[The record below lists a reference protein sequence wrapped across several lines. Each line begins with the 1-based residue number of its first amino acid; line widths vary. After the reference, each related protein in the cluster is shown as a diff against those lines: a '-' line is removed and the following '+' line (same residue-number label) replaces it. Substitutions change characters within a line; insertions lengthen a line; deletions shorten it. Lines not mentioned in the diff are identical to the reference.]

1 MNLKIIFNFIKL
13 YNEKSC
19 SIIIEKLK
27 INKETNSN
35 KSFDKIKTLI
45 KDWLEDHSWFDLDED
60 QFNIEALKDG
70 GISLEFPSNSN
81 PVSLIEK
88 IGLSICTQINKQLHL
103 DYYWSV
109 DKENNK
115 LTFSDNTF

>member
-1 MNLKIIFNFIKL
+1 MKNLVQYIT
-13 YNEKSC
+13 
-19 SIIIEKLK
+19 EKLK

-70 GISLEFPSNSN
+70 GISLEFPANSN

-88 IGLSICTQINKQLHL
+88 MIHNL
-103 DYYWSV
+103 
-109 DKENNK
+109 
-115 LTFSDNTF
+115 

>member
-1 MNLKIIFNFIKL
+1 MNNLKEYIT
-13 YNEKSC
+13 
-19 SIIIEKLK
+19 EKLK

-35 KSFDKIKTLI
+35 KSFDKIKSLI

-81 PVSLIEK
+81 PASLIEK

-115 LTFSDNTF
+115 LTFSDNIF